1 MKFAYFFM
9 YQFDEEIKYFDSME
23 DAVSSARAAY
33 EHLSKPD
40 QRTVQWLYCADV
52 PDDFEERRYSGK
64 YWDHGRH
71 YCRDILSEIKETMKM
86 SKSYAEKLTIFTT
99 PIKSGEKTYKF
110 LKTKYD
116 GNYYDVIL
124 KSRYRV
130 NLDNYILK
138 NAVFVIDVKEKYPKM
153 VIEDYDGIIVTL
165 YDAETKT
172 KHEGVIVCK
181 KN

>member
-1 MKFAYFFM
+1 
-9 YQFDEEIKYFDSME
+9 
-23 DAVSSARAAY
+23 
-33 EHLSKPD
+33 
-40 QRTVQWLYCADV
+40 
-52 PDDFEERRYSGK
+52 
-64 YWDHGRH
+64 
-71 YCRDILSEIKETMKM
+71 M

-99 PIKSGEKTYKF
+99 PIKSSEKTYKF

-130 NLDNYILK
+130 NLDNYVLK
-138 NAVFVIDVKEKYPKM
+138 NVVFVIDVKEKYPKM
-153 VIEDYDGIIVTL
+153 VIEDYDGIIVPL

-172 KHEGVIVCK
+172 NCEGVIVCK